1 MNVLTTGSA
10 IAHGNFEAIYEEYF
24 DLLVGLAVRKFHV
37 PPTEAETLA
46 HEVFLSFLRRSQ
58 EILNLQ
64 GWLIGAI
71 CHACRYYWRRNGRN
85 IAEVESQEPLD
96 RVDPASTRIVD
107 SLPDQLAAREALER
121 LSPRYREILRLRYFE
136 GCSINELAARLGVKP
151 KYAQK
156 LVMKCLRS
164 AEKTYSAKGKK
175 R

>member
-1 MNVLTTGSA
+1 MNLLTTETVV
-10 IAHGNFEAIYEEYF
+10 AHRDFEVIYGQYF
-24 DLLVGLAVRKFHV
+24 DLLVGLAVRRFRV
-37 PPTEAETLA
+37 PATEAEPLA
-46 HEVFLSFLRRSQ
+46 HEVFLSFLRRSE
-58 EILNLQ
+58 EIINLE
-64 GWLIGAI
+64 GWLVGAI

-85 IAEVESQEPLD
+85 MAEVESDEPFD
-96 RVDPASTRIVD
+96 RIDPASTRILD

-136 GCSINELAARLGVKP
+136 GCSINELAALLGVKP

-164 AEKTYSAKGKK
+164 AERTYSAKGKK